1 MNNQLNNLF
10 VSYKPVK
17 IDDYPYI
24 EQSNYDFTSLK
35 SLASNLPVTYKPVK
49 VINHSNVEQSN
60 QPNYIDNY
68 VDFFINTSQLP
79 ITNQIPIIKQNKFNY
94 DFTNWK
100 PLTSKQI
107 IQNNNLANMSFED
120 LVRIYKLPIKISSG
134 YRGKNGFR
142 GGKTKSGKQSNHNKL
157 DAHGHPMAYDIQ
169 PLVNGKVD
177 KSDSAFANLR
187 KILANNYN
195 VREWFKMRNWGILDE
210 TTPQMMAKTGAT
222 GKHFHIGPDRAAVR
236 FN

>member
-1 MNNQLNNLF
+1 MNNQLSDLF
-10 VSYKPVK
+10 VSYKQVTN
-17 IDDYPYI
+17 YPYI
-24 EQSNYDFTSLK
+24 EQFDQT
-35 SLASNLPVTYKPVK
+35 
-49 VINHSNVEQSN
+49 
-60 QPNYIDNY
+60 NYIDSQN
-68 VDFFINTSQLP
+68 DPFIDTLQLP
-79 ITNQIPIIKQNKFNY
+79 ITKQNKSNQGFAG
-94 DFTNWK
+94 WK
-100 PLTSKQI
+100 PLTNNQVS
-107 IQNNNLANMSFED
+107 QNSNLANMSFED
-120 LVRIYKLPIKISSG
+120 LIKIYNLPIQISSG

-157 DAHGHPMAYDIQ
+157 DEHGHPMAYDIQ

-187 KILANNYN
+187 NILANNYN

-236 FN
+236 FS

>member
-1 MNNQLNNLF
+1 MNNQLSDLF
-10 VSYKPVK
+10 VSYKPVTN
-17 IDDYPYI
+17 YPYI
-24 EQSNYDFTSLK
+24 EQFDET
-35 SLASNLPVTYKPVK
+35 
-49 VINHSNVEQSN
+49 
-60 QPNYIDNY
+60 NYIDSQN
-68 VDFFINTSQLP
+68 DPFIDTLQLP
-79 ITNQIPIIKQNKFNY
+79 ITKQNKSNQGFAG
-94 DFTNWK
+94 WK
-100 PLTSKQI
+100 PLTNNQVS
-107 IQNNNLANMSFED
+107 QNSNLANMSFED
-120 LVRIYKLPIKISSG
+120 LIKTYNLPIQISSG

-157 DAHGHPMAYDIQ
+157 DEHGHPMAYDIQ

-187 KILANNYN
+187 NILANNYN

-236 FN
+236 FS

>member
-1 MNNQLNNLF
+1 M
-10 VSYKPVK
+10 
-17 IDDYPYI
+17 IAG
-24 EQSNYDFTSLK
+24 E
-35 SLASNLPVTYKPVK
+35 
-49 VINHSNVEQSN
+49 
-60 QPNYIDNY
+60 
-68 VDFFINTSQLP
+68 
-79 ITNQIPIIKQNKFNY
+79 Y

-100 PLTSKQI
+100 PLTNNQI

-120 LVRIYKLPIKISSG
+120 LVRTYKLPIKISSG

-187 KILANNYN
+187 NILANNYN

-236 FN
+236 FS

>member
-1 MNNQLNNLF
+1 MNNQLSDLF
-10 VSYKPVK
+10 VSYKPVTN
-17 IDDYPYI
+17 YPYI
-24 EQSNYDFTSLK
+24 EQFDQT
-35 SLASNLPVTYKPVK
+35 
-49 VINHSNVEQSN
+49 
-60 QPNYIDNY
+60 NYIDSQN
-68 VDFFINTSQLP
+68 DPFIDTLQLP
-79 ITNQIPIIKQNKFNY
+79 ITKQNKSNQGFAG
-94 DFTNWK
+94 WK
-100 PLTSKQI
+100 PLTNNQVS
-107 IQNNNLANMSFED
+107 QNSNLANMSFED
-120 LVRIYKLPIKISSG
+120 LIKTYNLPIQISSG

-157 DAHGHPMAYDIQ
+157 DEHGHPMAYDIQ

-187 KILANNYN
+187 NILANNYN
-195 VREWFKMRNWGILDE
+195 VREWFKIRNWGILDE